1 MKRPEIT
8 LGPRTKAE
16 MRKLIND
23 FVAYTDYLEK
33 KLARDN
39 IVLSDADFD
48 DMMSHEDDEPN
59 EALVDLMKETT

>member
-1 MKRPEIT
+1 M
-8 LGPRTKAE
+8 TKQTRSGYCKECWSCEEPCDKAP
-16 MRKLIND
+16 
-23 FVAYTDYLEK
+23 
-33 KLARDN
+33 N